1 MLVPEKI
8 LSRPQRRLAEME
20 QLRTDLL
27 YETDEVNKR
36 IKGIQAK
43 ISANLYNEATDE
55 GLLELD
61 FAEYEDCFFIDA
73 Q

>member
-27 YETDEVNKR
+27 YETDEANKR